1 MDLISLIVVIVIA
14 GLGLYL
20 VENFVPMAPPFK
32 ILLRVLVVLLIV
44 LWLLQVF
51 GITGPRVPRL

>member
-1 MDLISLIVVIVIA
+1 MDLFQLIVVIVIL
-14 GLGLYL
+14 GLGMYL
-20 VENFVPMAPPFK
+20 IERYVPMAQPFR

>member
-1 MDLISLIVVIVIA
+1 MDLIQLIIVIA
-14 GLGLYL
+14 ILGLGMYL
-20 VENFVPMAPPFK
+20 IERYVPMAPPFK